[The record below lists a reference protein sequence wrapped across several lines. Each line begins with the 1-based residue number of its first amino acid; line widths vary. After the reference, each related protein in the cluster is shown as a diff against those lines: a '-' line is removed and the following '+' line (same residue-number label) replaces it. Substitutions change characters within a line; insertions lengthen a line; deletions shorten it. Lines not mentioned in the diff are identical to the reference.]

1 MNTCRKEN
9 DIADAVAFAQER
21 FGSLHLLVNNA
32 GIMGA
37 MSSLDETTAL
47 DFERTLRVNLLSV
60 FLGTKHAVRCER
72 DGRPF
77 LPPAAWKHQY
87 NSLLRMM
94 MSR

>member
-1 MNTCRKEN
+1 MNSCRKES
-9 DIADAVAFAQER
+9 DIADAVAFAQEC

-60 FLGTKHAVRCER
+60 FLGTKHAVRCVN
-72 DGRPF
+72 GM
-77 LPPAAWKHQY
+77 AWKHQA
-87 NSLLRMM
+87 NDLLHMV